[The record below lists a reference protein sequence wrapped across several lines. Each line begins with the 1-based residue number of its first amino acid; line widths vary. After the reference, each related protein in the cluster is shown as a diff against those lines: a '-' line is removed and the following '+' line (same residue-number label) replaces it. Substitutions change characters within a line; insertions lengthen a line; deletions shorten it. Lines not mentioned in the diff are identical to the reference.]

1 MLARVPR
8 RSPSEL
14 ALALFGLIAP
24 PRCIACE
31 ALEEGGLSERL
42 CHRCRR
48 LLGAGPLAAGR
59 FAGIDAATA
68 VAPYDGPA
76 AGLVAALKRGRPG
89 AAETAAELLAES
101 LPAPATAAAT
111 ALVPVPGAPL
121 RRAARGLDPGVALAL
136 ALAPRLGIPISSP
149 LRRRDSGRQ
158 RGRDRRRR
166 LADPPR
172 FEAFAAPPA
181 RALLVDDVITTGA
194 TVVACARALRRAGAD
209 RVTVAAVA
217 RTGSPR
223 DPRRLRPG
231 GLG

>member
-1 MLARVPR
+1 MDAKLGRVPR

-14 ALALFGLIAP
+14 ALALCGLIAP
-24 PRCIACE
+24 PRCIACG

-68 VAPYDGPA
+68 VAPYRGPA

-101 LPAPATAAAT
+101 LPAPATAT

-121 RRAARGLDPGVALAL
+121 RRAARGLDPGVALAR
-136 ALAPRLGIPISSP
+136 ALAPRLGIPVASP

-172 FEAFAAPPA
+172 FEAFAGAPA
-181 RALLVDDVITTGA
+181 RALVVDDVITTGA
-194 TVVACARALRRAGAD
+194 TVVACARALRRAGAE
-209 RVTVAAVA
+209 RVSVAAVA
-217 RTGSPR
+217 RTGSPS
-223 DPRRLRPG
+223 RPS
-231 GLG
+231 